1 VTIGART
8 QLGGHVEIG
17 DHSIIVEGTALH
29 QFTRIGRLCC
39 LESGARK
46 DIPPF
51 ALYVGREGDFDGT
64 VAGANRKGM
73 EDAGFSPKTIGA
85 IERASEIL
93 LDSGLNTTQAA
104 QAIGT
109 ELAGSPEAAEIV
121 AFLAG
126 SKRGLA
132 RGGKR

>member
-1 VTIGART
+1 
-8 QLGGHVEIG
+8 
-17 DHSIIVEGTALH
+17 
-29 QFTRIGRLCC
+29 
-39 LESGARK
+39 
-46 DIPPF
+46 
-51 ALYVGREGDFDGT
+51 
-64 VAGANRKGM
+64 M
-73 EDAGFSPKTIGA
+73 EDAGFSPETIGA
-85 IERASEIL
+85 IERAYEIL